1 MSLFSKVLALTALA
15 GLLAG
20 GAYVR
25 AGRALGPSIDLHG
38 PERYVGQTSVLAFSV
53 DALEGTIT
61 SVEAVL
67 QQGETRVPLFSL
79 DAPGE
84 ARVEQETLGRIRI
97 VRRFDRNVITGVTE
111 GAAQLTVT
119 AIRPTFYGL
128 RQALTSLR
136 HPLEL
141 RFEPRRLTGHR

>member
-38 PERYVGQTSVLAFSV
+38 PERYVGQTSVLDFSV

-67 QQGETRVPLFSL
+67 QQG
-79 DAPGE
+79 
-84 ARVEQETLGRIRI
+84 
-97 VRRFDRNVITGVTE
+97 
-111 GAAQLTVT
+111 
-119 AIRPTFYGL
+119 
-128 RQALTSLR
+128 
-136 HPLEL
+136 
-141 RFEPRRLTGHR
+141 